1 MNTVKSAVDLTTATT
16 ARELVHP
23 LAPVASV
30 YLGLAAADPAADAE
44 EDLLLRWRAIESRLA
59 DQDADQATI
68 DAIGSVVARALPEQ
82 GELAVFAAD
91 GQVLMAQPVP
101 GVSPFDRAQFGAPA
115 DVVPLLAWLQRHPP
129 YVLVVTDRTG
139 ADVTA
144 APGGG
149 APATTWTVMGPDDE
163 IERNAPGG
171 WSQPR
176 YQRRAEDSWQHNAAA
191 VAESVTRALR
201 ERRAGLLM
209 VAGDVRAV
217 QLLRDHLPAAVRR
230 QLVLRHL
237 PGGRGNDGSHA
248 VRQVAIAAAVGEYVA
263 NRAWM
268 ALDRFTERGPRGTAQ
283 GAVATLAALA
293 AGRVDTLFVS
303 TDVNN
308 ERTAWFGPNLLGA
321 ASPAGVPADSAGP
334 MLAGRLVD
342 VAVRAALL
350 TDAEVW
356 IVDKPF
362 PDGVAAICR
371 FDLVG

>member
-1 MNTVKSAVDLTTATT
+1 MNTVQSAVDLTT

-23 LAPVASV
+23 LTPVASV
-30 YLGLAAADPAADAE
+30 YLGLAAADPVADAE

-59 DQDADQATI
+59 AQGADQPTI
-68 DAIGSVVARALPEQ
+68 DAIGTVVARAVPDQ
-82 GELAVFAAD
+82 GELAVFAA
-91 GQVLMAQPVP
+91 GGRTLLAQPIP
-101 GVSPFDRAQFGAPA
+101 GAAPFDRARFGTPA

-139 ADVTA
+139 ADVTV

-149 APATTWTVMGPDDE
+149 APATTWTVVGPDDE
-163 IERNAPGG
+163 IERNSPGG

-201 ERRAGLLM
+201 DVRAGLLM

-217 QLLRDHLPAAVRR
+217 QLLRDHLPSAVRR
-230 QLVLRHL
+230 QLVLRRL
-237 PGGRGNDGSHA
+237 PGGRGDDGSHA
-248 VRQVAIAAAVGEYVA
+248 ARPAAIAAAVGEYVA

-268 ALDRFTERGPRGTAQ
+268 ALDRFTERGPRGAVH
-283 GAVATLAALA
+283 GAAGTLAALT

-303 TDVNN
+303 THVDR

-321 ASPAGVPADSAGP
+321 ASQADVPVDGAGP
-334 MLAGRLVD
+334 VLAGRLVD

-356 IVDKPF
+356 IVDKPLPEGF
-362 PDGVAAICR
+362 GATCR
-371 FDLVG
+371 FELAG

>member
-1 MNTVKSAVDLTTATT
+1 MNTIQSAVDLIT
-16 ARELVHP
+16 ARELVRP
-23 LAPVASV
+23 LTPVASV
-30 YLGLAAADPAADAE
+30 YLGLAAADPVADAE

-59 DQDADQATI
+59 GQGADRATI
-68 DAIGSVVARALPEQ
+68 DAVGSLVARAVPDQ
-82 GELAVFAAD
+82 GELAVFAA
-91 GQVLMAQPVP
+91 GGRVLLAQPIR
-101 GVSPFDRAQFGAPA
+101 GGAPFDRARFGAPA

-149 APATTWTVMGPDDE
+149 APATTWTVVGPDDE

-176 YQRRAEDSWQHNAAA
+176 YQRRAEDSWQHNASA

-201 ERRAGLLM
+201 EVRAGLLM

-217 QLLRDHLPAAVRR
+217 QFLRDQLPPSVRR
-230 QLVLRHL
+230 QLTVRHL
-237 PGGRGNDGSHA
+237 PGGRGNDGSQA
-248 VRQVAIAAAVGEYVA
+248 TRRAAIDAAVDEYVA
-263 NRAWM
+263 NRSWM
-268 ALDRFTERGPRGTAQ
+268 ALERFGERGPRATTH
-283 GAVATLAALA
+283 GAAATLAALA

-303 TDVNN
+303 TRVDND
-308 ERTAWFGPNLLGA
+308 RTAWFGPNSLCA
-321 ASPAGVPADSAGP
+321 ASPEEIPADGAGQV
-334 MLAGRLVD
+334 LAGRLVD

-356 IVDKPF
+356 IVDQPF
-362 PDGVAAICR
+362 PEGVGAICR
-371 FDLVG
+371 FDLAG

>member
-23 LAPVASV
+23 LAPIASV

-59 DQDADQATI
+59 GQGADRATI
-68 DAIGSVVARALPEQ
+68 DAVGSVVARAMPEQ

-91 GQVLMAQPVP
+91 GQVLMARPIP
-101 GVSPFDRAQFGAPA
+101 GVLPFDRACFGTPA

-149 APATTWTVMGPDDE
+149 AHPTTWTVMGPDDE

-191 VAESVTRALR
+191 VAESIIRALR
-201 ERRAGLLM
+201 ELRAGLLM

-217 QLLRDHLPAAVRR
+217 QLLRDHLPPAVRR

-237 PGGRGNDGSHA
+237 PGGRGNDGSYA
-248 VRQVAIAAAVGEYVA
+248 VRQAAIAAAVDEYVA
-263 NRAWM
+263 NRTWM
-268 ALDRFTERGPRGTAQ
+268 ALDRLTERGPRGTAK
-283 GAVATLAALA
+283 GSVATLAALA

-308 ERTAWFGPNLLGA
+308 ERTAWFGPNVLGA
-321 ASPAGVPADSAGP
+321 ASPDEVPADGAGP
-334 MLAGRLVD
+334 VLAGRLVD

-356 IVDKPF
+356 IVDKQF
-362 PDGVAAICR
+362 PEGVGAICR
-371 FDLVG
+371 FDLAG

>member
-1 MNTVKSAVDLTTATT
+1 MNTVQSAVDLTTV
-16 ARELVHP
+16 RELVHP

-30 YLGLAAADPAADAE
+30 YLGLAGADPVADAE

-59 DQDADQATI
+59 GQGADRATI
-68 DAIGSVVARALPEQ
+68 DAVGSVVARAVPDQ
-82 GELAVFAAD
+82 GELAVFAA
-91 GQVLMAQPVP
+91 GGRVLMAQPIP
-101 GVSPFDRAQFGAPA
+101 GGAPFDRARFGPPA

-129 YVLVVTDRTG
+129 YVFVVTDRTG

-149 APATTWTVMGPDDE
+149 APATTWTVVGPDDE

-176 YQRRAEDSWQHNAAA
+176 YQRRAEDSWQHNAGA

-201 ERRAGLLM
+201 DIRAGLLM

-217 QLLRDHLPAAVRR
+217 QLLRDHLPSAARR
-230 QLVLRHL
+230 QLTLRHL

-248 VRQVAIAAAVGEYVA
+248 VRRAAIAEAVGEYVA
-263 NRAWM
+263 GRTRA
-268 ALDRFTERGPRGTAQ
+268 ALDRFTERGPHGTAR
-283 GAVATLAALA
+283 GASATLAALA
-293 AGRVDTLFVS
+293 AGRVDTLFAS
-303 TDVNN
+303 TRVDG
-308 ERTAWFGPNLLGA
+308 ERTAWIGPNSLCA
-321 ASPAGVPADSAGP
+321 ASPDEVPAGDGP
-334 MLAGRLVD
+334 VLAGRLVD

-356 IVDKPF
+356 IVDQPL
-362 PDGVAAICR
+362 PEGIGAICR
-371 FDLVG
+371 FDLAG